1 VKQERIKMPP
11 DPVIEAYKRDVDDTL
26 LLAQLRRSPTE
37 RLQAIM
43 AMQKLIDEIHRSEN
57 ARRESR

>member
-1 VKQERIKMPP
+1 MPP